1 MAGMKLEANVS
12 VHKVG
17 KHAAGESGDTAEIV
31 ERAGGGFSVV
41 VVDGQGSGRG
51 AKALSLLISTRAVS
65 LLKDGMRD
73 RTAIEGVHD
82 FLVAHRNGLV
92 SATIDIITLTP
103 ADRSIS
109 IIRQASV
116 PIALDTGAGF
126 ETFAGESGP
135 IGRWK
140 VQQPWCYE
148 RPAGQSFRLIL
159 TTDGVPGSGSRGG
172 STGFDVASFANDRLS
187 DSYDADQIASDV
199 LEEAVRRDHNRPAD
213 DLTVVALTVGPS
225 DEDAARRMMALRVP
239 M

>member
-1 MAGMKLEANVS
+1 MADLHIAASVS
-12 VHKVG
+12 VQKVG

-51 AKALSLLISTRAVS
+51 AKALSLLLSTRAVS

-116 PIALDTGAGF
+116 PITLDTGAGF
-126 ETFAGESGP
+126 ETFTCDSGP
-135 IGRWK
+135 VGRWK

-148 RPAGQSFRLIL
+148 RPAGHSFRLIV
-159 TTDGVPGSGSRGG
+159 TTDGVPGSGSRGDAA
-172 STGFDVASFANDRLS
+172 GFDIANFANDRLG
-187 DSYDADQIASDV
+187 DSYDADHIASTV
-199 LEEAVRRDHNRPAD
+199 LEEAVRRDQNRPAD
-213 DLTVVALTVGPS
+213 DLTVVALTVGPGDTDS
-225 DEDAARRMMALRVP
+225 ARRMMALRVP

>member
-1 MAGMKLEANVS
+1 MKLEANVS

-116 PIALDTGAGF
+116 PNCARHRRWLRDVRRRKWTHRPLESAATMVLRAACGAVVPVDSDDGWC
-126 ETFAGESGP
+126 AGIGLSGWLY
-135 IGRWK
+135 GVRRR
-140 VQQPWCYE
+140 VLRQ
-148 RPAGQSFRLIL
+148 RPAERLI
-159 TTDGVPGSGSRGG
+159 
-172 STGFDVASFANDRLS
+172 
-187 DSYDADQIASDV
+187 
-199 LEEAVRRDHNRPAD
+199 
-213 DLTVVALTVGPS
+213 
-225 DEDAARRMMALRVP
+225 
-239 M
+239 